1 MAQRKYEDFAQ
12 RLYKEF
18 PDIEETAIDVLADYG
33 LKRIYHYTKTGE
45 DVFLKDAHFFTFIG
59 ASKKDSEAQWVE
71 SKVKEHSK
79 RRKMFKE
86 KGENWDG
93 WHYIGLT
100 QLENEEFLEN
110 SILPEVNLYKLFK
123 ESVIRKDIKFIY
135 RTKLGYTTPE
145 KEILWMEKRE
155 IKKEDCELSEEGT
168 VWLNRRNKIKST

>member
-1 MAQRKYEDFAQ
+1 
-12 RLYKEF
+12 
-18 PDIEETAIDVLADYG
+18 
-33 LKRIYHYTKTGE
+33 
-45 DVFLKDAHFFTFIG
+45 
-59 ASKKDSEAQWVE
+59 
-71 SKVKEHSK
+71 
-79 RRKMFKE
+79 
-86 KGENWDG
+86 
-93 WHYIGLT
+93 
-100 QLENEEFLEN
+100 LENEEFLEN